1 MPRKGITRDPLLDCP
16 IVKIYREV
24 VHLQMN
30 YLQRQYVAE
39 NVSCCERGQG
49 LWRATLEEWMLHGF
63 NPKNIPGM
71 VKLWSNQFF
80 GVETARFQPF
90 NVSGNGDKSESDT
103 SVSVWRD

>member
-1 MPRKGITRDPLLDCP
+1 MPRKGEKRDPLLDCP
-16 IVKIYREV
+16 NVKAYREV
-24 VHLQMN
+24 VHLQLN
-30 YLQRQYVAE
+30 HIQRKYVAE
-39 NVSCCERGQG
+39 NVSCDPRGQG

-90 NVSGNGDKSESDT
+90 NVNGNGER
-103 SVSVWRD
+103 VNEQG